1 MSVSKDKKRGTWL
14 YHGYYR
20 DATNARRQYCR
31 RGFETKREAKEAER
45 AFLEASV
52 KVRPSITLDELV
64 LRYHEEYEIMGIKE
78 ATLISNESY
87 YRNHIQE
94 SLGRVQLSKFTAPL
108 VTQFMSSV
116 AKRKQKNG
124 TPYSVATI
132 NKTKE
137 VLSKYLSYAMRLG
150 FIDYNPCM
158 AVGRFKRP
166 SDYNTKTPNFWE
178 VLSFLCG

>member
-14 YHGYYR
+14 ISGYYR
-20 DATNARRQYCR
+20 DATGTRQHYCR
-31 RGFETKREAKEAER
+31 RGFETKREAILAER
-45 AFLEASV
+45 SFLEASV

-116 AKRKQKNG
+116 AKRKQKKRHSLFRCNDQQNEG
-124 TPYSVATI
+124 S
-132 NKTKE
+132 
-137 VLSKYLSYAMRLG
+137 
-150 FIDYNPCM
+150 
-158 AVGRFKRP
+158 AV
-166 SDYNTKTPNFWE
+166 
-178 VLSFLCG
+178 

>member
-94 SLGRVQLSKFTAPL
+94 SLGRVQLL
-108 VTQFMSSV
+108 
-116 AKRKQKNG
+116 
-124 TPYSVATI
+124 
-132 NKTKE
+132 
-137 VLSKYLSYAMRLG
+137 
-150 FIDYNPCM
+150 
-158 AVGRFKRP
+158 
-166 SDYNTKTPNFWE
+166 
-178 VLSFLCG
+178 